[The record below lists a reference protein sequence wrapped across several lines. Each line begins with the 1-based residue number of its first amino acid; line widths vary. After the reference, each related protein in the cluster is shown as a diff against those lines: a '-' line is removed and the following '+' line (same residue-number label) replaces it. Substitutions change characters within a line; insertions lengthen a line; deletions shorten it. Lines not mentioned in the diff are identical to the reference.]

1 MGLETKRWVLL
12 VLCTV
17 ICIFMGQTYAWS
29 VFVKPLAEHFHW
41 SVADT
46 TVAFAIYHTFSVFP
60 LLVAGTLQERW
71 NLHPRTVVVFGGVL
85 LGFGVLGVGYSRSL
99 TELYITYGLM
109 GGAGMGI
116 IYAAIVPAM
125 VRFFPDRR
133 GLASG
138 ILAAGIGAA
147 ALMWAPIGVR
157 LIEHYGVL
165 STFKFLGLANLVV
178 FCVLGVFV
186 QTPPNGFIPAGWI
199 PSKMQQQN
207 MAVADK
213 NWLGMLSDPLYY
225 CLAAGIA
232 MGAVSGLMIIASA
245 SPILQSVGSYSAAT
259 ASYWV
264 GILAVCNFCGRAGW
278 GWISDRIG
286 RMPALIIIY
295 IVLACA
301 MLWLASTGYQ
311 VVVPLLL
318 VGMCFGGFM
327 GMIGSIA
334 ADAFGSKY
342 LALNFGVMFSPFA
355 IGAFIGPR
363 LGAAIKESTGSYS
376 EAFLYG
382 SILAF
387 IAIVLAIVAALIM
400 KQRKLNLVRTTG
412 AI

>member
-1 MGLETKRWVLL
+1 
-12 VLCTV
+12 
-17 ICIFMGQTYAWS
+17 MGQTYAWS

-46 TVAFAIYHTFSVFP
+46 TVAFAIYHAFSVVP
-60 LLVAGTLQERW
+60 LLIAGTVQERW
-71 NLHPRTVVVFGGVL
+71 NFHPRTVVLFGGIL
-85 LGFGVLGVGYSRSL
+85 LGLGILGVGYVHSL
-99 TELYITYGLM
+99 PTLYIAYGFM
-109 GGAGMGI
+109 GGGGMGI

-125 VRFFPDRR
+125 VKFFPDRR

-147 ALMWAPIGVR
+147 ALIWAPIGVR
-157 LIEHYGVL
+157 LIESYGVL
-165 STFKFLGLANLVV
+165 TAFKFLGVANLVV
-178 FCVLGVFV
+178 FCSLGIFV
-186 QTPPNGFIPAGWI
+186 QAPPNGFTPVGWT
-199 PSKMQQQN
+199 PSNLQQQS
-207 MAVADK
+207 MAIPDK
-213 NWLGMLSDPLYY
+213 NWLGMLTDPLYY

-232 MGAVSGLMIIASA
+232 FGAISGLMIIASA
-245 SPILQSVGSYSAAT
+245 SPILQSVGGYSAAA

-295 IVLACA
+295 TTLACA

-355 IGAFIGPR
+355 VGGFIGPR

-387 IAIVLAIVAALIM
+387 IAIVLAIVAAWIM
-400 KQRKLNLVRTTG
+400 KQRKQCL
-412 AI
+412 AK